1 MSLILTRITLQNLG
15 LESVGVKMN
24 KNGAIEVVLFLSW
37 RLFCFIFCFLVLFK
51 LICIFFLPDCFFRLM
66 NTHVLL
72 YPPFGL

>member
-37 RLFCFIFCFLVLFK
+37 SLFCFIFFIFCFLVLFQ
-51 LICIFFLPDCFFRLM
+51 LICIFSCLIVSL
-66 NTHVLL
+66 
-72 YPPFGL
+72 G